1 MKHRL
6 IHHTIAGAAAL
17 LLLFGCQ
24 AEEDILTAGSKGIRI
39 APTLQTQAAD
49 VATRT
54 VAGANSFSE
63 NDVIGISIVKGD
75 ETPAVGDANHPYK
88 YASGVWKATG
98 GELYWTDETSE
109 HTLRA
114 YYPYD
119 EKAYAAAATTAD
131 FTLPL
136 NEAGDIDMSADAYAV
151 TDKAWGQV
159 KATPTGD
166 AVTIGMTHRMAQVII
181 SLTAGEGVASVDDMT
196 VELLAPTGGFAQVG
210 TFNIL
215 DGSVSVATK
224 QPDTKPQKM
233 QMLKAADGKF
243 YALVIPGQTF
253 KTGEAF
259 ARIKD
264 ADGKPYLYNL
274 AMDAAADLVTASNQP
289 VHFTLTVATKAVSGM
304 GVTGE
309 EWGTPTEISPIPP
322 VIREEEGWLIIENT
336 AGELAGLLT
345 NSIVTGSSLKKL
357 RISGTVNAVDLGSNP
372 GTAAG
377 LNAFIATNSI
387 TDLDLSATVEGG
399 TLASDILKGCTTLA
413 SVYIPAVTT
422 IPANAFSGCTAL
434 KKVIMP
440 DATTIQAG
448 AFTGCTL
455 DNLVISKL
463 ENISNA
469 GFCPSGATATYPA
482 GLFLTDVTTD
492 GDLETY
498 ASYANSAES
507 SKEVETYAFPKIY
520 TNYTGSTVDD
530 YCDASKYGRNWEPVV
545 DEWLDG
551 LTVITCDGGDLESK
565 LSNLSDEQKKKVW
578 IKGILN
584 ATDLGAYNGILAQA
598 SGLNKFIRE
607 YNITDLCLDADLL
620 GSDQTVTT
628 TLPKDLLKNCLSLVV
643 VRLMHVTATNT
654 WLFTGCTAIKTVVM
668 PELTSIAL
676 NSFNGETTLE
686 TVILPKANIV
696 GANAFKD
703 CTSLK
708 TLVLKDKGS
717 LGGTVFD
724 SVIMASVSLYL
735 VSPLKA
741 TDNASLGTNYGEWN
755 ANGTKYNFNTIYGTY
770 TANPKDYNA
779 YLESANYKYSWT
791 RQE

>member
-98 GELYWTDETSE
+98 SELYWTDETSE

-151 TDKAWGQV
+151 ADKAWGQV

-274 AMDAAADLVTASNQP
+274 AMDDAADLVTASNQP

-336 AGELAGLLT
+336 AGELAGSLT

-399 TLASDILKGCTTLA
+399 TLVSDILKGCTTLA

-482 GLFLTDVTTD
+482 GLFLTGVTTD

-584 ATDLGAYNGILAQA
+584 ATDLGEGNGNVSPIT
-598 SGLNKFIRE
+598 STGLNKYIKTYE
-607 YNITDLCLDADLL
+607 ITDICIDAE
-620 GSDQTVTT
+620 GTEE
-628 TLPKDLLKNCLSLVV
+628 LPKRTFSACSSLLQ
-643 VRLMHVTATNT
+643 VRLMKITKTEAQTYLFEKCSALQVVIMPKIAEVGQNT
-654 WLFTGCTAIKTVVM
+654 FGNCGNLENIVM
-668 PELTSIAL
+668 PAATKFGYYAINNKCQKLKNLVINKSAAIAS
-676 NSFNGETTLE
+676 NSFNWGTGNDVTAVPTLFCVDA
-686 TVILPKANIV
+686 TGI
-696 GANAFKD
+696 
-703 CTSLK
+703 TS
-708 TLVLKDKGS
+708 
-717 LGGTVFD
+717 
-724 SVIMASVSLYL
+724 
-735 VSPLKA
+735 
-741 TDNASLGTNYGEWN
+741 
-755 ANGTKYNFNTIYGTY
+755 NTIANKAFPKVYGGY
-770 TANPKDYNA
+770 TG
-779 YLESANYKYSWT
+779 SIANYADYLNSEKYSSYWPSN
-791 RQE
+791 

>member
-98 GELYWTDETSE
+98 SELYWTDETSE

-131 FTLPL
+131 FTLSL
-136 NEAGDIDMSADAYAV
+136 NDAGDIDMSADAYAV
-151 TDKAWGQV
+151 ADKAWGQV

-259 ARIKD
+259 ARIKA

-274 AMDAAADLVTASNQP
+274 AMDDAADLVTASNQP

-336 AGELAGLLT
+336 AGELAGSLT

-530 YCDASKYGRNWEPVV
+530 YCDASKYSRNWEPVV

-551 LTVITCDGGDLESK
+551 LTTVNNTTAGSLSTVLQSQSATKLHITGMINNDDITALVTYMK
-565 LSNLSDEQKKKVW
+565 D
-578 IKGILN
+578 KGH
-584 ATDLGAYNGILAQA
+584 AV
-598 SGLNKFIRE
+598 
-607 YNITDLCLDADLL
+607 TDLCLDAT
-620 GSDQTVTT
+620 GVTK
-628 TLPKDLLKNCLSLVV
+628 LPDKAFQNCAALETI
-643 VRLMHVTATNT
+643 RMMHVTEFGTFPFNSACAALKTIVMPKLITVGASAFNGLT
-654 WLFTGCTAIKTVVM
+654 TLATAILPEAQVVR
-668 PELTSIAL
+668 
-676 NSFNGETTLE
+676 
-686 TVILPKANIV
+686 V
-696 GANAFKD
+696 NAFKN
-703 CTSLK
+703 CTSL
-708 TLVLKDKGS
+708 TALVLKDKVS
-717 LGGTVFD
+717 LEGYIFD
-724 SVIMASVSLYL
+724 SVIMANVSLYL
-735 VSPLKA
+735 VFPLKA
-741 TDNASLGTNYGEWN
+741 TDNASLGTNYGTWTTP
-755 ANGTKYNFNTIYGTY
+755 NGGPYNFNAIYGTY